1 MANAEAVSANK
12 FALNADGVAIASF
25 SEISGITTEVGVIE
39 HRESTDDGVR
49 IIKCKG
55 ESKPNELKFKS
66 ALTTDR
72 YMEGWLEFVESGEM
86 SAARKSC
93 SLVMY
98 DSTNTPVARYYL
110 ENAWP
115 IKCVISPLRAGGND
129 IMQQEWTL
137 TFESI
142 QRVL

>member
-1 MANAEAVSANK
+1 MASAQAVSANK
-12 FALNADGVAIASF
+12 FALTADGVAIASF
-25 SEISGITTEVGVIE
+25 SEMSGIAQELNVVE

-49 IIKCKG
+49 IMKCKG
-55 ESKPNELKFKS
+55 ETKLNELKFKA

-72 YMEGWLEFVESGEM
+72 HMEGWMELAESNIDM
-86 SAARKSC
+86 ARKSV

-98 DSTNTPVARYYL
+98 DSTNNPVARYYL
-110 ENAWP
+110 ENTWP
-115 IKCVISPLRAGGND
+115 VKCVISPLRAGGND
-129 IMQQEWTL
+129 VMQQEWTL

>member
-1 MANAEAVSANK
+1 MANAQALAASN
-12 FALNADGVAIASF
+12 FALSADGVAIASF

-39 HRESTDDGVR
+39 HRESGDDGVR

-55 ESKPNELKFKS
+55 ESKPNELKFKA

-72 YMEGWLEFVESGEM
+72 HMEGWLEAVEAGQME
-86 SAARKSC
+86 AARKSC

-115 IKCVISPLRAGGND
+115 TKCVISPLRAGGND
-129 IMQQEWTL
+129 VMQQEWTL